1 MYFSDIVNGSNPIIY
16 VLFAILFIVIIA
28 ILLLLYLQ
36 NKEMHENMSNND
48 INNNLNK
55 EVSENINNQEV
66 NDNSDLQNISKELEQ
81 LSKEHIVDMTQYEM
95 EQEKTAIIS
104 YDELVKQA
112 NDLPEFK
119 EEPLNNQVVN
129 NNYQHEEA
137 YLAYLKQLKENLN

>member
-1 MYFSDIVNGSNPIIY
+1 MYFNDIVNGSNPIIY

-36 NKEMHENMSNND
+36 NKEMHENMGNND
-48 INNNLNK
+48 INNDLNN
-55 EVSENINNQEV
+55 EVRENINNQEIT
-66 NDNSDLQNISKELEQ
+66 DNNDLQSISKELEQ
-81 LSKEHIVDMTQYEM
+81 LPKEHTVDMTQYEI

-112 NDLPEFK
+112 NDLPVLK
-119 EEPLNNQVVN
+119 DKPVNDQIVN